1 MWREPTTD
9 DLRDAMLEAELSAL
23 SRVSVA
29 DGKDPVAKAIDNAV
43 GRFRAALRSGAR
55 VSMGPERTLPHDLI
69 PQAMHVAAFFFMGSR
84 AGAKVSDPRTK
95 LYDDAIKLAERI
107 ESGTVK
113 YTEPDETETAV
124 KAVVTRPV
132 SKRRRMT
139 LSRRQQEGI

>member
-9 DLRDAMLEAELSAL
+9 DLRDAMLEAELSAF

-29 DGKDPVAKAIDNAV
+29 QGKDPVAKAIDNAV

-55 VSMGPERTLPHDLI
+55 VSMGPDRTLPNDLI
-69 PQAMHVAAFFFMGSR
+69 PQAMHIAAYSFIGSR
-84 AGAKVSDPRTK
+84 VGAKVSETRTK

-113 YTEPDETETAV
+113 YTEPDETEAV
-124 KAVVTRPV
+124 TKSVTPRPA
-132 SKRRRMT
+132 SRPKRMT
-139 LSRRQQEGI
+139 LSRIQQEGI